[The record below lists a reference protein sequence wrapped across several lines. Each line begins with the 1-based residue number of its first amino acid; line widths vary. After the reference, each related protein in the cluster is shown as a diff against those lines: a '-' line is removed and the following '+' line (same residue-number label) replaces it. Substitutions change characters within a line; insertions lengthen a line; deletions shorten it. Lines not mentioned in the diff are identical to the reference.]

1 MIRLQ
6 VPQLRPSP
14 MAKHARRLL
23 CHCLRVGVVLLLRPL
38 SPAANGRMLEQV
50 QERESRTKQ
59 SIVLAGRPDTDAR
72 GAGASEGRQAA
83 IRPAGTSG
91 AYHVKSMAVLAH
103 WLMLGH
109 SLAPPPAPHRRAAAY
124 SHALI

>member
-1 MIRLQ
+1 MRDDCCATACVLESSFCCG
-6 VPQLRPSP
+6 PSAQQR
-14 MAKHARRLL
+14 MGACSSKCKSKSARVEQSRAP
-23 CHCLRVGVVLLLRPL
+23 LRV
-38 SPAANGRMLEQV
+38 
-50 QERESRTKQ
+50 
-59 SIVLAGRPDTDAR
+59 VLADTGAR
-72 GAGASEGRQAA
+72 GAGASERRQAA

-91 AYHVKSMAVLAH
+91 AYHVKSIAVLAH